1 MFKKKFEIHIV
12 MIDKKDFKKIKS
24 SLDRYDA
31 KREEL
36 IKKSR
41 DLLKRSKQL
50 IYALH
55 RENKEEVN
63 ELLKEVK
70 KARSELDNIASSV
83 KGLLFEHS
91 YSEAIQEYVEAMAYH
106 GYINLKKIPSSKE
119 LKVAEED
126 FLLGISD
133 LTGELTRRAVK
144 VAHKGKKELGEIK
157 GLVEDIFGEFLNFNL
172 RNGNLRKKAD
182 SIKWNLKKLE
192 EVMYDVLKK

>member
-1 MFKKKFEIHIV
+1 
-12 MIDKKDFKKIKS
+12 MIDKKDFKVIKS
-24 SLDRYDA
+24 KLEEYDS

-41 DLLKRSKQL
+41 ELLKSSKKL

-55 RENKEEVN
+55 RENKKEIN

-70 KARSELDNIASSV
+70 QAKLELDKIASSV
-83 KGLLFEHS
+83 KGLFFEGS

-106 GYINLKKIPSSKE
+106 GYLILKKIPSSSE

-126 FLLGISD
+126 FLMGISD

-144 VAHKGKKELGEIK
+144 IAHTGKKELSEIK
-157 GLVEDIFGEFLNFNL
+157 ELVDDIFGEFLDFDL

-182 SIKWNLKKLE
+182 SIKWNVKKLE